1 MASPADKNFQ
11 GPDDTRATRI
21 FPMKRLIPAFAIILG
36 CASAAWAAAP
46 ATLRAIR
53 LLTNAEARR
62 ELPVVFE
69 GTVTYYRKGLNS
81 IFMQEDGLGLFV
93 LAATE
98 TQLVPGDHVL
108 VRGTTRDSFRPIVIS
123 NDVTLLRHGA
133 LPKPVPATFDELVRA
148 QLDCMLVT
156 VHGVVRA
163 ADLVRSPVDPV
174 SGTTLQLLTDG
185 GYIDVSVSSEDA
197 SALTDLLDAEVEV
210 TGVAGGTFD
219 DKMQLTGVRLFVSSM
234 ANVKIIK
241 RAGSNPWSMPAT
253 AMDQILSGYRV
264 NNLTQRVRVH
274 GTVTYYQP
282 GAAVV
287 LQEGAKSLR
296 IMTETYIPLQ
306 IGDLVDATGIPDLH
320 DGFLTLAHG
329 EFQDSH
335 IQAPIKPLAV
345 TWRQLALTDNT
356 PAGHLF
362 DLVSTEGQVV
372 TEVREAA
379 QDKYVLTADGH
390 LFSAIHHHPDA
401 ASAIPLPKMKMIPLG
416 SKVRV
421 IGICTPH
428 SSDPLSGPVE
438 FDILLRSFDDI
449 AVVAGPSLLSIGNLI
464 LVVGL
469 LLVLVVAA
477 SARGWTLERKVHQKT
492 AELAVSVEAKAALQ
506 RWSAQLEQ
514 MRSHILEDI
523 NGSRPLAEVI
533 EEIAELVSFTLNG
546 APCWCQ
552 IADGAR
558 LGNCP
563 PELTALCI
571 VREEIPARS
580 GPPLGTLFAALDPL
594 AKPGTVESE
603 ALSMGAGLATLAI
616 ETLRLYPD
624 QLLHHSEFDLLTD
637 IHNRFSLEKHI
648 NAQIEEARQNAA
660 IFGLIYI
667 GLDEFKQA
675 NDLYGH
681 RIGDLYLQEAAQR
694 MKQQL
699 RSHELL
705 ARLGGDEFA
714 VLLPKVRNRASVE
727 EIAQRLERCLDEP
740 FALEGLTLQ
749 GSASFGI
756 ALYPEDSA
764 TRDGILSAADAAM
777 YKTKNAKKQSG
788 QAPAGNQN
796 PKLIPKNQT

>member
-1 MASPADKNFQ
+1 MATKSTVPPLERAVNGLPA
-11 GPDDTRATRI
+11 
-21 FPMKRLIPAFAIILG
+21 
-36 CASAAWAAAP
+36 
-46 ATLRAIR
+46 
-53 LLTNAEARR
+53 AERQHL
-62 ELPVVFE
+62 EVV
-69 GTVTYYRKGLNS
+69 
-81 IFMQEDGLGLFV
+81 
-93 LAATE
+93 
-98 TQLVPGDHVL
+98 
-108 VRGTTRDSFRPIVIS
+108 
-123 NDVTLLRHGA
+123 
-133 LPKPVPATFDELVRA
+133 
-148 QLDCMLVT
+148 
-156 VHGVVRA
+156 
-163 ADLVRSPVDPV
+163 
-174 SGTTLQLLTDG
+174 
-185 GYIDVSVSSEDA
+185 IDN
-197 SALTDLLDAEVEV
+197 LLDAEVEV

-552 IADGAR
+552 I
-558 LGNCP
+558 
-563 PELTALCI
+563 
-571 VREEIPARS
+571 
-580 GPPLGTLFAALDPL
+580 DPL